1 MDEKT
6 ETKGVHEI
14 FPIDTQREQGIS
26 SLFFFFSAENNL
38 VTIFPTH
45 FANEETEICHLLANK
60 ILQILADPETEY
72 IAPIARIQ

>member
-6 ETKGVHEI
+6 ETKRVHEI

-26 SLFFFFSAENNL
+26 SLFFPAENNL

-60 ILQILADPETEY
+60 ILQILTNPEKEFTT
-72 IAPIARIQ
+72 PVARIQ